1 MIRNSSVGPESSLSL
16 CLHHLIVTQSET
28 AFERKMNG
36 NYGSLKETAKQNKQS
51 RNRFYPICVIDVD
64 I

>member
-36 NYGSLKETAKQNKQS
+36 NYGSLKETAKQKQTKQK
-51 RNRFYPICVIDVD
+51 
-64 I
+64 